1 MPSKRSAESTP
12 QRGSKRLKEHTP
24 EAKRARLYQAVDA
37 SRKEIRLL
45 VVAAGAKDDPV
56 RGTFRHVSL
65 LDDPKPVFETISY
78 VWGDPKLRATMFL
91 HGLLIGI
98 PKSSER
104 VLRRMR
110 HRHCQRK

>member
-65 LDDPKPVFETISY
+65 LDDPKPVSTHASTSGPG
-78 VWGDPKLRATMFL
+78 VSVNTG
-91 HGLLIGI
+91 
-98 PKSSER
+98 
-104 VLRRMR
+104 
-110 HRHCQRK
+110 HC